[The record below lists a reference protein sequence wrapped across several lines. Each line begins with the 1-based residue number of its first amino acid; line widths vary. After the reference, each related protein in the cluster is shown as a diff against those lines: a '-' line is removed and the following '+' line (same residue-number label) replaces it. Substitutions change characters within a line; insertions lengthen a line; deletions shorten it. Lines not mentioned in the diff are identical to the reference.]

1 MKVAGAEAATARLI
15 AQMTESSPERD
26 DAAGHQPQQQHS
38 SDRENLPQ
46 QQQNQYTGKRSNNVQ
61 MAAAEAVAQKQPS
74 KRRKVSDA
82 EGRIAA
88 SVQQAAAHMDQD
100 VPGVEEARQVL
111 CPVADRALN
120 NRASG
125 EMLDL
130 HRAGE
135 ALDPE
140 GLIGRAVQQ
149 QFEEGLFKVR
159 QCA

>member
-1 MKVAGAEAATARLI
+1 MKVVGAEAATARLI
-15 AQMTESSPERD
+15 AQMTEPSPERD
-26 DAAGHQPQQQHS
+26 DATGHQLQQQHS
-38 SDRENLPQ
+38 SDREKVPRQ
-46 QQQNQYTGKRSNNVQ
+46 QEQQYTCNRSNNMH
-61 MAAAEAVAQKQPS
+61 MAAAEAMAQKQPS

-82 EGRIAA
+82 DGSIAA

-100 VPGVEEARQVL
+100 VTGMEEARQVL

-125 EMLDL
+125 ELLHLD
-130 HRAGE
+130 RADE

-140 GLIGRAVQQ
+140 ELVGRPVQQ

>member
-26 DAAGHQPQQQHS
+26 DAAGHQLQQQHS
-38 SDRENLPQ
+38 SDRENVPRQ
-46 QQQNQYTGKRSNNVQ
+46 QQQQYTGKRNNNVQ
-61 MAAAEAVAQKQPS
+61 MAAAEAQKQPS

-82 EGRIAA
+82 EGSIAA
-88 SVQQAAAHMDQD
+88 SVQQAAADMNQ
-100 VPGVEEARQVL
+100 GVTDMEEARQVL

-120 NRASG
+120 TRASG
-125 EMLDL
+125 ELPDL
-130 HRAGE
+130 RKGGE
-135 ALDPE
+135 ALNPE
-140 GLIGRAVQQ
+140 ELVGRAVQQ